1 MVYKSQ
7 VETKP
12 RTLRCTKQRMNVFS
26 FIGKANGNLGKVS
39 LFIVLLMRLLKTGNE
54 QWHFPENAIY
64 IRYRKIPLHSLFYV
78 TGLPGD
84 AAFLAHRGTPGTH
97 RRAPKRSEMD

>member
-26 FIGKANGNLGKVS
+26 FIGNADATLGKVS
-39 LFIVLLMRLLKTGNE
+39 LFIALLMRLLKTDNE
-54 QWHFPENAIY
+54 QRQNPESGVY
-64 IRYRKIPLHSLFYV
+64 IRYRKILLHCLFYV
-78 TGLPGD
+78 TGLPVD
-84 AAFLAHRGTPGTH
+84 AASMANRRTPGTH
-97 RRAPKRSEMD
+97 R